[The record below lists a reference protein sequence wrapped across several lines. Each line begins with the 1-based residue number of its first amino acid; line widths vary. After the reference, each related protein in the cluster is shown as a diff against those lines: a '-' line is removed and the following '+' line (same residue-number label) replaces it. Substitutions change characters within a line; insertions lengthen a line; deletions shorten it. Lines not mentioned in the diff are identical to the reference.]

1 LSKGT
6 SAAVFIRPFEVEMLQ
21 ELAETLLVF
30 PTTLSESNLQPT
42 VENSLYYLLGC
53 GFEAL

>member
-1 LSKGT
+1 M

-30 PTTLSESNLQPT
+30 PLTLSESNLQAS

-53 GFEAL
+53 GYEAL

>member
-1 LSKGT
+1 M

-30 PTTLSESNLQPT
+30 PSTLSE
-42 VENSLYYLLGC
+42 
-53 GFEAL
+53 